1 MAQATQKRPLRLRVA
16 TKIYICVGVLALLF
30 LSSLAGTYYALNNA
44 ALTTQQLAEAMHMT
58 RLLGDI
64 DRDAVVLEERASIY
78 SLTGNE
84 AAVGPIRDLG
94 EQLSNDIGE
103 ALTTAAGGEQRYR
116 LEQML
121 THLGRYLQGFKTM
134 AAERQLRRRIVD
146 EAIVAKAAQIE
157 APLRQW
163 SSSPAEDEPLAHA
176 AREVLALT
184 AVAEN
189 RALRFLYDPDSR
201 LANEGLI
208 ALKEAQRLLAEA
220 AATSAAELAEVQRG
234 LDEFQEGFLR
244 AIQATRGYLYLV
256 NVVMAGEAAEFSYQS
271 DQLKEQSSAD
281 LRRVTRIA
289 LGRTRR
295 FANFAVALSTLAIA
309 LGAIAAASLV
319 RTIVGPI
326 SGITETFRRLLNQ
339 ETVESIPGLDRA
351 DEIGEMACAAE
362 LLKEKSVETE
372 LLLTQTEELAAALEA
387 KASQLQKS
395 NEDLD
400 SFAYVAS
407 HDLKSPLRAIDNV
420 SHWIAEDAADVL
432 PEQSREHLQLLRAR
446 VRRMENL
453 LDDLLAYSQASREGQ
468 LSVRVDVADMV
479 QDIRETI
486 DWPRDMT
493 LVIDDS
499 LPVLETDA
507 TALHRV
513 LLNLMTNAVKYRGPE
528 APEVRVSA
536 SDEGDCYEFAVA
548 DNGVGIAEHYHD
560 AVFQMFNRLH
570 RQSEI
575 EGTGMGLALVQKV
588 VRAHGG
594 DIRLTSEVA
603 VGSTFCFTWPK
614 CMALQ
619 ESRAAARPAL
629 P

>member
-1 MAQATQKRPLRLRVA
+1 MAQTPRKSPLHLRVA
-16 TKIYICVGVLALLF
+16 TKIYVCVGVLALLF

-44 ALTTQQLAEAMHMT
+44 ALTTQQLAEATHMT

-78 SLTGNE
+78 SLTGNKS
-84 AAVGPIRDLG
+84 AVAPIRELG
-94 EQLSNDIGE
+94 DQLTADIGE
-103 ALTTAAGGEQRYR
+103 ALATATRVEQRYR
-116 LEQML
+116 LEQMQM
-121 THLGRYLQGFKTM
+121 HLGRYLQGFKTM

-157 APLRQW
+157 TPLREW
-163 SSSPAEDEPLAHA
+163 SNNPQSEGPLADA
-176 AREVLALT
+176 ARDALALT
-184 AVAEN
+184 AIAEN
-189 RALRFLYDPDSR
+189 RALRFLYDPDSQ
-201 LANEGLI
+201 LANEGLA
-208 ALKEAQRLLAEA
+208 ALDEAQRLLKQATEA
-220 AATSAAELAEVQRG
+220 SSTGLPEVERG
-234 LDEFQEGFLR
+234 LDEFKEGFLR

-271 DQLKEQSSAD
+271 DRLKEQSSED
-281 LRRVTRIA
+281 LRRVTKVA
-289 LGRTRR
+289 LGRTQR
-295 FANFAVALSTLAIA
+295 FTNFAIALSTLAIA
-309 LGAIAAASLV
+309 MGAIAATSLV

-339 ETVESIPGLDRA
+339 ESVDAIPGLDRG

-387 KASQLQKS
+387 KATQLEKS
-395 NEDLD
+395 NQDLD

-453 LDDLLAYSQASREGQ
+453 LDDLLAYSQATRGGQ
-468 LSVRVDVADMV
+468 QATRVDVAALV
-479 QDIRETI
+479 QEICETI
-486 DWPRDMT
+486 DWPPEMT
-493 LVIDDS
+493 LVLDDS
-499 LPVLETDA
+499 LPVFETNA
-507 TALHRV
+507 TALQRV
-513 LLNLMTNAVKYRGPE
+513 LLNLLTNAVKYRGSATPQ
-528 APEVRVSA
+528 VCVSA
-536 SDEGDCYEFAVA
+536 LDVGECYEFAVA
-548 DNGVGIAEHYHD
+548 DNGVGIAQRYHES
-560 AVFQMFNRLH
+560 VFQMFNRLH

-588 VRAHGG
+588 VHSHGG
-594 DIRLTSEVA
+594 DVRVQSREGA
-603 VGSTFCFTWPK
+603 GSTFRFTWPK
-614 CMALQ
+614 CMAACEVQ
-619 ESRAAARPAL
+619 STG
-629 P
+629 